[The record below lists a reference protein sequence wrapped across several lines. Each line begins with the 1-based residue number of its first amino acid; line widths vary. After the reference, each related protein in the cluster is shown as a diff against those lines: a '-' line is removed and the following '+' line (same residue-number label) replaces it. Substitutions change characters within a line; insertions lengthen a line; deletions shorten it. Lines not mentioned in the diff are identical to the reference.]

1 MAPPDSAGDGR
12 SIVQLLRLAAS
23 KADKGFATRSASI
36 EVTAREYEVLAAV
49 ARTDGLSQ
57 TDIMADAG
65 IDRSTTAELVGRLV
79 RKSLLQR
86 RRDKTDRR
94 AYRVRLTD
102 RGRAVLATAEP
113 VSRSI
118 ETTLLQRLSPL
129 QRSQLV
135 EALKNIIA
143 G

>member
-1 MAPPDSAGDGR
+1 MARPDSSRDGK

-23 KADKGFATRSASI
+23 KADKVFATRGASI
-36 EVTAREYEVLAAV
+36 AVTAREYEVLAAV

-65 IDRSTTAELVGRLV
+65 IDRTSTAALVGRLV
-79 RKSLLQR
+79 RRSLLHR

-129 QRSQLV
+129 QKSQLT
-135 EALKNIIA
+135 EALEHIVA
-143 G
+143 E